1 MFIYIYWYLIIAQVN
16 YFTSHYWLQTWNQ
29 YVSNYMQRY
38 AIFRT
43 RHSDTRPFIEDGAY
57 MFDAIWT
64 AALALNKTESQLS
77 KRNLSLG
84 SFTYKDE
91 YGISDI
97 IYEETLKLNFFGLSV
112 SLNCT

>member
-1 MFIYIYWYLIIAQVN
+1 
-16 YFTSHYWLQTWNQ
+16 
-29 YVSNYMQRY
+29 
-38 AIFRT
+38 
-43 RHSDTRPFIEDGAY
+43 

-64 AALALNKTESQLS
+64 AALALNKTESHLS
-77 KRNLSLG
+77 KRNLSLR

-97 IYEETLKLNFFGLSV
+97 IYEEALKLNFFGLSV